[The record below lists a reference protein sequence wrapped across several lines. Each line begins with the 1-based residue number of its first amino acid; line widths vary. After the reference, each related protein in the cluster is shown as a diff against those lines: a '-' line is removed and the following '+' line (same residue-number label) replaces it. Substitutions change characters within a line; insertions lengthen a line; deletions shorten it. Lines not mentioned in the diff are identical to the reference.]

1 MLTIALMC
9 VGALVGRFLFPQW
22 WARANS
28 RVQTALTIL
37 LIFTM
42 GVSIGRNDELL
53 GNLSSIG
60 LDSVL
65 FCLVPMAASVALAHL
80 LARRALGAKKEG

>member
-9 VGALVGRFLFPQW
+9 LGAVVGKFVLPRW

-28 RVQTALTIL
+28 RVQLVLTVL

-42 GVSIGRNDELL
+42 GVSIGRNEDLL
-53 GNLSSIG
+53 RNLTTIG
-60 LDSVL
+60 LDSAL
-65 FCLVPMAASVALAHL
+65 FCLIPMAASVVLAHL
-80 LARRALGAKKEG
+80 LARRTFGAREGE